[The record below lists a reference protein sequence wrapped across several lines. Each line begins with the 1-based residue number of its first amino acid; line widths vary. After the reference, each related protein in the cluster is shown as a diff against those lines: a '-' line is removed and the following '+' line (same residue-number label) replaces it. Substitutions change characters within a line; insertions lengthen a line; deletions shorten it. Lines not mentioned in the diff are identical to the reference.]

1 MMKQMFKISTLYQV
15 KELITQLCLTLCNPL
30 DCNLPGS
37 SFHGILQARI
47 MEWVAFLFSLLWEGL
62 FPNWA
67 SDAGIIVI
75 HFSLIA
81 SSASRLLYLQPHLK
95 PVKVKTFTSK
105 CLVGNSVISG
115 IEKLSCPQNIPTMHT
130 T

>member
-1 MMKQMFKISTLYQV
+1 MFKISTLYQV
-15 KELITQLCLTLCNPL
+15 KVLITQLCLTLCNPL

-115 IEKLSCPQNIPTMHT
+115 IETLSCPQNIPTMHT

>member
-15 KELITQLCLTLCNPL
+15 KVLITQLCLTLCNPL

-115 IEKLSCPQNIPTMHT
+115 IETLSCPQNIPTMHT

>member
-1 MMKQMFKISTLYQV
+1 MFKISTLYQV

-115 IEKLSCPQNIPTMHT
+115 IETLSCPQNIPTMHT

>member
-1 MMKQMFKISTLYQV
+1 MST
-15 KELITQLCLTLCNPL
+15 
-30 DCNLPGS
+30 
-37 SFHGILQARI
+37 
-47 MEWVAFLFSLLWEGL
+47 LLWEGL

-115 IEKLSCPQNIPTMHT
+115 IETLSCPQNIPTMHT

>member
-15 KELITQLCLTLCNPL
+15 KVLITQLWLTLCNPL

-115 IEKLSCPQNIPTMHT
+115 IETLSCPQNIPTMHT